1 MEKNLNKWEGNNKM
15 YNKFLKSVK
24 SKFKLTTTFAIYD
37 PNDDMFVDDMDD
49 LCGCFMGYENDYA
62 FILTLHVKV

>member
-1 MEKNLNKWEGNNKM
+1 M